1 MKTYRK
7 PSCISQENV
16 HGLVPL
22 AAIAGVE
29 ALSAALSVTGAAV
42 AGAAAG
48 LALGGKDDFSLTA
61 NQAIQEQIVY

>member
-16 HGLVPL
+16 HGIVPL
-22 AAIAGVE
+22 ATIAGVE
-29 ALSAALSVTGAAV
+29 VLSSLSV
-42 AGAAAG
+42 AGAAVVGAATG
-48 LALGGKDDFSLTA
+48 LGLIGGKDDFSLTA